1 MKAIGFRT
9 AGPVD
14 TLTEFEIPTPV
25 PGPRDLRVK
34 VEAVSVNPVD
44 VKLRAGS
51 QPAEGATRYLGYDAA
66 GIVEAVGSEVTLF
79 KAGDPV
85 FYAGQIDRPGSNS
98 EFHLVDERI
107 VGRKPASLSF
117 AEAAA
122 LPLTAITAWELLFDR
137 LGITQE
143 SKGHLLV
150 LGGAGGVGSILIQLA
165 RKLTGLTIIASASR
179 PDTIAWVQK
188 MGAHQ
193 VINHHQPLP
202 EELKRIGIPQVEFVA
217 SLNGT
222 DKQLPVLPEVIA
234 PQGKLGLIDDP
245 DSLNIRPFKMKSI
258 SVAWE
263 LMFTR
268 SIYQTA
274 DMIEQHRLLNKV
286 AEMVD
291 QGLLQT
297 TLTGILGKI
306 DVDGLKAA
314 HLEVESGS
322 AIGKK
327 VLVGF

>member
-9 AGPVD
+9 AGSADNLIELDIPV
-14 TLTEFEIPTPV
+14 PT
-25 PGPRDLRVK
+25 PGPRDLLVK
-34 VEAVSVNPVD
+34 VAAVSVNPVD
-44 VKLRAGS
+44 IKLRIGS

-66 GIVEAVGSEVTLF
+66 GIVEAVGPEVTLF
-79 KAGDPV
+79 KAGDEV
-85 FYAGQIDRPGSNS
+85 FYAGQIDRPGSNA
-98 EFHLVDERI
+98 EFQLVDERI
-107 VGRKPASLSF
+107 VGKKPKSLSF
-117 AEAAA
+117 AQAAA

-137 LGITQE
+137 LGITKE
-143 SKGHLLV
+143 STGNLLV

-193 VINHHQPLP
+193 VINHHLPLP

-245 DSLNIRPFKMKSI
+245 ESLNIRPFKMKSI
-258 SVAWE
+258 TVAWE

-268 SIYQTA
+268 SLYQTG

-286 AEMVD
+286 GDLVD
-291 QGLLQT
+291 QGVLQT
-297 TLTGILGKI
+297 TLTGETGPITAAT
-306 DVDGLKAA
+306 LKAA
-314 HLEVESGS
+314 HELVESGS
-322 AIGKK
+322 AIGKN
-327 VLVGF
+327 VIAGF

>member
-9 AGPVD
+9 AGPAENLID
-14 TLTEFEIPTPV
+14 LDLPTPT
-25 PGPRDLRVK
+25 PGPRDLLVK
-34 VEAVSVNPVD
+34 VAAVSVNPVD

-51 QPAEGATRYLGYDAA
+51 QPADGAPRYLGYDAA
-66 GIVEAVGSEVTLF
+66 GTVEAVGSEVTLF
-79 KAGDPV
+79 KAGDEV
-85 FYAGQIDRPGSNS
+85 FYAGQIDRPGSNA
-98 EFHLVDERI
+98 EFQLVDERI
-107 VGRKPASLSF
+107 VGKKPQSLNF
-117 AEAAA
+117 AQAAA

-137 LGITQE
+137 LGITKE
-143 SKGHLLV
+143 STGNLLV

-179 PDTIAWVQK
+179 PDTIAWVEK

-222 DKQLPVLPEVIA
+222 DKQLPVLPEIIA

-245 DSLNIRPFKMKSI
+245 ESLNIRPFKMKSI

-268 SIYQTA
+268 SLYHTA
-274 DMIEQHRLLNKV
+274 DMIEQHRLLNQV
-286 AEMVD
+286 ADLVD
-291 QGLLQT
+291 QGVLQT
-297 TLTGILGKI
+297 TLTGETGPINAST
-306 DVDGLKAA
+306 LKAA
-314 HLEVESGS
+314 HQLVESGS
-322 AIGKK
+322 AIGKN
-327 VLVGF
+327 VIAGF